1 MLLPSQKPGR
11 KLTIRDKIHR
21 KGVCDPETKQSQ
33 GGKRNIAFCDTIP
46 TLSVYYKRSSN
57 EKKSSMRS
65 EVVGP
70 LPYSGLTIWFFA
82 DVSIFG
88 DLDLGISGL

>member
-1 MLLPSQKPGR
+1 
-11 KLTIRDKIHR
+11 
-21 KGVCDPETKQSQ
+21 
-33 GGKRNIAFCDTIP
+33 
-46 TLSVYYKRSSN
+46 
-57 EKKSSMRS
+57 MRS

-70 LPYSGLTIWFFA
+70 LPYSGVTIWFFA